1 MKPTVSIPRPDADL
15 VIGSRGSALALW
27 QAEWVKAQLEE
38 AVPTRRIA
46 IQVIKTT
53 GDAILDAPLAQ
64 IGGKGVFTKEIEEAL
79 LAGVVDIAVHSL
91 KDLPT
96 RLPEGLVLGCVT
108 RREDVRDAL
117 VAREGIQS
125 LDDLPPKAVIGT
137 SSLRRQ
143 AQLLARRPD
152 LRLVDLRGNVG
163 TRLQRLTEGHYDAII
178 LAAAGL
184 ARLGFEAHIVQ
195 RIPTDVMLPAVGQG
209 ALGIEVREQDAATR
223 AAVQVLAHQATWQ
236 ACEAERAFLHGLGG
250 GCQVPIAA
258 HAVVD
263 NEGRLRLRG
272 LVARVDGTC
281 VVQDELT
288 GDARFAE
295 DIGKELAERVLR
307 QGGAELLAELDVRP
321 H

>member
-1 MKPTVSIPRPDADL
+1 MTLSVPTARPDADL

-27 QAEWVKAQLEE
+27 QAEWVKAQLEQ
-38 AVPTRRIA
+38 AVPTRRVA
-46 IQVIKTT
+46 IQIIKTT
-53 GDAILDAPLAQ
+53 GDAILDAPLSK

-79 LAGVVDIAVHSL
+79 LAGVVDLAVHSL

-96 RLPEGLVLGCVT
+96 RLPDGLKLGCVT
-108 RREDVRDAL
+108 QREDVRDAL
-117 VAREGIQS
+117 VARDGIRS
-125 LDDLPPKAVIGT
+125 LDDLPPRAIIGT

-152 LRLVDLRGNVG
+152 LQLVDLRGNVG
-163 TRLQRLTEGHYDAII
+163 TRLQRVEEGRYDAII
-178 LAAAGL
+178 LATAGL
-184 ARLGFEAHIVQ
+184 SRLGFEARIAQ

-209 ALGIEVREQDAATR
+209 ALGIEIREGDSTTQAAIE
-223 AAVQVLAHQATWQ
+223 VLAHYRTWR

-263 NEGRLRLRG
+263 DEGRLRLRG
-272 LVARVDGTC
+272 LVARVDGTHL
-281 VVQDELT
+281 VQDELT

-295 DIGKELAERVLR
+295 EIGRELAERVLA
-307 QGGAELLAELDVRP
+307 QGASELLAELNT
-321 H
+321 

>member
-1 MKPTVSIPRPDADL
+1 MKPTVPITRPDADL

-27 QAEWVKAQLEE
+27 QAEWVKAQLEQ
-38 AVPTRRIA
+38 AVPTRRVA

-53 GDAILDAPLAQ
+53 GDAILDAPLSK

-79 LAGVVDIAVHSL
+79 LAGVVDLAVHSL

-96 RLPEGLVLGCVT
+96 RLPEGLTLGCVT

-117 VAREGIQS
+117 VAREGVQS
-125 LDDLPPKAVIGT
+125 LDDLPPKAVVGT

-152 LRLVDLRGNVG
+152 LQLADLRGNVG
-163 TRLQRLTEGHYDAII
+163 TRLQRLAEGRYDAVI

-184 ARLGFEAHIVQ
+184 VRLGFESRIVQ

-209 ALGIEVREQDAATR
+209 ALGIEIREQDAATR
-223 AAVQVLAHQATWQ
+223 EAVQVLAHHATWR

-272 LVARVDGTC
+272 LVARTDGTR

-295 DIGKELAERVLR
+295 DIGKELAECVLR
-307 QGGAELLAELDVRP
+307 QGAAELLTELDGDA

>member
-1 MKPTVSIPRPDADL
+1 MNLTVPTTRLDADL
-15 VIGSRGSALALW
+15 IIGSRGSALALW
-27 QAEWVKAQLEE
+27 QSEWVKSQLEQ
-38 AVPTRRIA
+38 AVPTRRVA
-46 IQVIKTT
+46 IQIIKTT
-53 GDAILDAPLAQ
+53 GDAILDAPLSK

-79 LAGVVDIAVHSL
+79 LAGVVDLAVHSL

-96 RLPEGLVLGCVT
+96 RLPAGLTLGCVT

-117 VAREGIQS
+117 VAREGVQS

-152 LRLVDLRGNVG
+152 LELADLRGNVG
-163 TRLQRLTEGHYDAII
+163 TRLQRVAEGRYDAII
-178 LAAAGL
+178 LASAGL
-184 ARLGFEAHIVQ
+184 VRLGFESRIAQ
-195 RIPTDVMLPAVGQG
+195 RIPTDVLLPAVGQG
-209 ALGIEVREQDAATR
+209 ALGIEIREHDSATQE
-223 AAVQVLAHQATWQ
+223 AVQVMAHQTTWR

-272 LVARVDGTC
+272 LVARTDGTRII
-281 VVQDELT
+281 QDELT

-295 DIGKELAERVLR
+295 DIGKELAEQVLG
-307 QGGAELLAELDVRP
+307 QGADELLAELDAHP

>member
-1 MKPTVSIPRPDADL
+1 MTLSVPTARPDADL

-27 QAEWVKAQLEE
+27 QSEWVKAQLEQ
-38 AVPTRRIA
+38 AVPTRRVA
-46 IQVIKTT
+46 IQIIKTT
-53 GDAILDAPLAQ
+53 GDAILDAPLSK

-79 LAGVVDIAVHSL
+79 LAGVVDLAVHSL

-96 RLPEGLVLGCVT
+96 RLPEGLRLGCVT
-108 RREDVRDAL
+108 QREDVRDAL
-117 VAREGIQS
+117 VAREGIRS
-125 LDDLPPKAVIGT
+125 LDDLPPRAIIGT

-152 LRLVDLRGNVG
+152 LQLADLRGNVG
-163 TRLQRLTEGHYDAII
+163 TRLQRVEEGRYDAII
-178 LAAAGL
+178 LATAGL
-184 ARLGFEAHIVQ
+184 SRLGFGARIAQ
-195 RIPTDVMLPAVGQG
+195 RIPTEVMLPAVGQG
-209 ALGIEVREQDAATR
+209 ALGIEIREDDATTQ
-223 AAVQVLAHQATWQ
+223 AAVQVIAHHRTWH

-272 LVARVDGTC
+272 LVARVDGTRL
-281 VVQDELT
+281 VQDELT

-295 DIGKELAERVLR
+295 DIGRELAERVLA
-307 QGGAELLAELDVRP
+307 QGAAELLAELNT
-321 H
+321 

>member
-1 MKPTVSIPRPDADL
+1 MPLSVPTARPDADL

-27 QAEWVKAQLEE
+27 QAEWVKTRLEQ
-38 AVPTRRIA
+38 AVPTRRVA
-46 IQVIKTT
+46 IQIIKTT
-53 GDAILDAPLAQ
+53 GDAILDAPLSK

-79 LAGVVDIAVHSL
+79 LAGVVDLAVHSL

-96 RLPEGLVLGCVT
+96 RLPDGLKLGCVT
-108 RREDVRDAL
+108 QREDVRDAL
-117 VAREGIQS
+117 VARDGIRS
-125 LDDLPPKAVIGT
+125 LDDLPPRAIIGT

-152 LRLVDLRGNVG
+152 LQLVDLRGNVG
-163 TRLQRLTEGHYDAII
+163 TRLQRVEEGRYDAII
-178 LAAAGL
+178 LATAGL
-184 ARLGFEAHIVQ
+184 SRLGFEARIAQ
-195 RIPTDVMLPAVGQG
+195 RISTDVMLPAVGQG
-209 ALGIEVREQDAATR
+209 ALGIEIREGDATTQ
-223 AAVQVLAHQATWQ
+223 AAIEVLAHYRTWQ

-272 LVARVDGTC
+272 LVARVDGTRL
-281 VVQDELT
+281 VQDELT

-295 DIGKELAERVLR
+295 DIGRELAERVLA
-307 QGGAELLAELDVRP
+307 QGAAELLDELNT
-321 H
+321 